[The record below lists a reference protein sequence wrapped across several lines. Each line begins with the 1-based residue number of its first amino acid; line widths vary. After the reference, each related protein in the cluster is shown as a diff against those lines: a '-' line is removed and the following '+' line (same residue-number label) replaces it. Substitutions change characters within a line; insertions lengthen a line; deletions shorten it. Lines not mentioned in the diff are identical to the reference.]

1 MRSGMVTIVGR
12 PNVGKSSLLNALVGQ
27 KVAIVS
33 HKPQTT
39 RNRIQGVLHAKD
51 AQIAFIDTPGI
62 HTLQSKALNRAMNDS
77 AIAAMEGVDVVL
89 FVVDATKWTDEDAQ
103 VLDRLRSVQ
112 TPIGLV
118 VNKVD
123 YITDKTKL
131 LPILEKLTALRDFAF
146 VVPLSALRRQNLEP
160 LVQEL
165 MSRLPEGPPL
175 YPEGQIT
182 GHDRRFAAAEIVREK
197 LTRSLHQELPYALAV
212 EIEQYEETPKIVRIE
227 AVIWVEREGQKAIV
241 IGAGGETLKG
251 IGSAARK
258 DIERSCGRK
267 VFLKLWCRVKENW
280 SDDPRA
286 LKHFGLSSE

>member
-1 MRSGMVTIVGR
+1 MRSGMVAIVGR
-12 PNVGKSSLLNALVGQ
+12 PNVGKSSLLNALIGQ

-62 HTLQSKALNRAMNDS
+62 HALQSKALNRAMNES
-77 AIAAMEGVDVVL
+77 AIAALEGVDVVL

-103 VLDRLRSVQ
+103 VLERLRGVQ

-131 LPILEKLTALRDFAF
+131 FPTLEKLSGMRDYAF
-146 VVPLSALRRQNLEP
+146 VVPLSALKRQNLEP
-160 LVQEL
+160 LKKEL
-165 MSRLPEGPPL
+165 IARLPEGPPL

-212 EIEQYEETPKIVRIE
+212 EIEQYEETAKVIRIE

-241 IGAGGETLKG
+241 IGAGGATLKG
-251 IGSAARK
+251 VGTTARK
-258 DIERSCGRK
+258 EIERTFGRK

-280 SDDPRA
+280 SDDPAA
-286 LKHFGLSSE
+286 LKKFGLSAE